1 MLRIRKVAD
10 ATTAVNR
17 AAIEAAQTIMRE
29 QFPLMPDY
37 DVVKLPDQLSNPLKH
52 RFVSRLFVAE
62 NARDQTLGLA
72 LLLYAPDLDFC
83 YLELISTALGRT
95 GHGIGATLYERV
107 REEAR
112 ALGTQL
118 YFESLPDD
126 PTLSPNPEI
135 RASNANRLK
144 FYERYGA
151 RPIINTAYETPV
163 TPGTTDPPYL
173 LLDPLGSNDLP
184 SRDKVRKVVRAILE
198 RKYGSPA
205 DYVQLVVNSI
215 KDDPVALREPR
226 YIKSRRAPK
235 GEVRA
240 VTEPRIVL
248 VLNDDHTIHHVQER
262 GYVEAPVRI
271 RSILTELD
279 ASGLFEKVPAKRFS
293 DRYIRAVHDG
303 RLVDYIRKACFMA
316 GPKKS
321 IYPYVFP
328 TRNPAR
334 APKDETVLAGYYCI
348 DTFTPLNQN
357 AYLAA
362 RSAVDC
368 ALTAAEKVLEGAD
381 LAYALVRP
389 PGHHAE
395 TRTFGGFC
403 YFNNAAIAANLLS
416 RYGKVAILDIDYHH
430 GNGQQEIF
438 YSRSD
443 VLTVSI
449 HGHPSFAYPYF
460 TGFRDETGIG
470 PGAGFNLNIPLPEH
484 IATEQHRNAVAE
496 GLRRIRRFAPA
507 FLVVSAG
514 FDTARGDPTGTWPNR
529 ACDFERLGHML
540 GEQGYSTLV
549 VQEGGYR
556 VRTLGANVRTF
567 FDGLMTGQ
575 SAARQMA
582 PALNRAAATTPKGPA
597 RNGGLEWRSA
607 VMPHDVGRIRS
618 LVAGT
623 GFFNAAE
630 VDIAAELVSERLA
643 KGIRS
648 GYHFILAERGSGL
661 AAYACYGLIEGTQGS
676 FDLYWIAV
684 APEEQR
690 KGLGPQVFARAEAAM
705 RKAGAKHIYADTS
718 TSDRYAGT
726 RGFYQRMGFH
736 EEARLADFYGPGD
749 GKVIYVKTLTSETA
763 PPD

>member
-1 MLRIRKVAD
+1 M
-10 ATTAVNR
+10 
-17 AAIEAAQTIMRE
+17 
-29 QFPLMPDY
+29 
-37 DVVKLPDQLSNPLKH
+37 
-52 RFVSRLFVAE
+52 
-62 NARDQTLGLA
+62 
-72 LLLYAPDLDFC
+72 
-83 YLELISTALGRT
+83 
-95 GHGIGATLYERV
+95 
-107 REEAR
+107 
-112 ALGTQL
+112 
-118 YFESLPDD
+118 
-126 PTLSPNPEI
+126 
-135 RASNANRLK
+135 
-144 FYERYGA
+144 
-151 RPIINTAYETPV
+151 
-163 TPGTTDPPYL
+163 
-173 LLDPLGSNDLP
+173 
-184 SRDKVRKVVRAILE
+184 
-198 RKYGSPA
+198 
-205 DYVQLVVNSI
+205 
-215 KDDPVALREPR
+215 
-226 YIKSRRAPK
+226 
-235 GEVRA
+235 
-240 VTEPRIVL
+240 L

-293 DRYIRAVHDG
+293 DRHIRAVHDG

-316 GPKKS
+316 GSNKS

-334 APKDETVLAGYYCI
+334 PPKDETVLAGYYCI

-368 ALTAAEKVLEGAD
+368 SLTAAEKVLEGAD

-416 RYGKVAILDIDYHH
+416 RYGRVAILDIDYHH

-470 PGAGFNLNIPLPEH
+470 PGAGYNLNIPLPEQ
-484 IATEQHRNAVAE
+484 ITTEQHRNAVAE

-529 ACDFERLGHML
+529 ARDFERLGQMI

-567 FDGLMTGQ
+567 FDGLVTGY
-575 SAARQMA
+575 SAARQLA
-582 PALNRAAATTPKGPA
+582 PALNRAAAMPRGPA

-618 LVAGT
+618 LVAST
-623 GFFNAAE
+623 GFFNPAE
-630 VDIAAELVSERLA
+630 VDIAAELVSERLT

-661 AAYACYGLIEGTQGS
+661 VAYACYGLIEGTKGS

-705 RKAGAKHIYADTS
+705 HKAGAKHIYVDTS
-718 TSDRYAGT
+718 TSDRYAST

-736 EEARLADFYGPGD
+736 EEARLPDFYGPGD
-749 GKVIYVKTLTSETA
+749 GKVIYVKASRDPDSKA
-763 PPD
+763 PN

>member
-1 MLRIRKVAD
+1 MCR
-10 ATTAVNR
+10 
-17 AAIEAAQTIMRE
+17 
-29 QFPLMPDY
+29 
-37 DVVKLPDQLSNPLKH
+37 
-52 RFVSRLFVAE
+52 
-62 NARDQTLGLA
+62 
-72 LLLYAPDLDFC
+72 
-83 YLELISTALGRT
+83 
-95 GHGIGATLYERV
+95 
-107 REEAR
+107 
-112 ALGTQL
+112 
-118 YFESLPDD
+118 
-126 PTLSPNPEI
+126 
-135 RASNANRLK
+135 
-144 FYERYGA
+144 
-151 RPIINTAYETPV
+151 
-163 TPGTTDPPYL
+163 
-173 LLDPLGSNDLP
+173 
-184 SRDKVRKVVRAILE
+184 
-198 RKYGSPA
+198 
-205 DYVQLVVNSI
+205 LVVNSI
-215 KDDPVALREPR
+215 KDDPIRLREPR

-240 VTEPRIVL
+240 AAEPHIAL

-293 DRYIRAVHDG
+293 DRHIRAVHDG

-368 ALTAAEKVLEGAD
+368 ALTAAERVLEGAG

-395 TRTFGGFC
+395 THTFGGFC
-403 YFNNAAIAANLLS
+403 YFNNAAIAANLLA

-438 YSRSD
+438 YARSD

-449 HGHPSFAYPYF
+449 HGHPSFRLSLFHRVPRRDGDRPGRGLQSEPAAARARHARAAPPRGDGSVAPHPPLRARLSR
-460 TGFRDETGIG
+460 GFARLRHGARRSHG
-470 PGAGFNLNIPLPEH
+470 HVVQPGA
-484 IATEQHRNAVAE
+484 
-496 GLRRIRRFAPA
+496 RF
-507 FLVVSAG
+507 
-514 FDTARGDPTGTWPNR
+514 R
-529 ACDFERLGHML
+529 
-540 GEQGYSTLV
+540 
-549 VQEGGYR
+549 
-556 VRTLGANVRTF
+556 
-567 FDGLMTGQ
+567 
-575 SAARQMA
+575 AAR
-582 PALNRAAATTPKGPA
+582 PHDRRAGLSNSRGAGGRLPRAHARQQCPQFFYRSRHRPFGGAAGGACACAQRRGAQGPTA
-597 RNGGLEWRSA
+597 QGGGLEWRSA
-607 VMPHDVGRIRS
+607 VMADDLGRVRS
-618 LVAGT
+618 LVAST

-630 VDIAAELVSERLA
+630 VEIAGELVQERLV

-648 GYHFILAERGSGL
+648 GYHFILAERGPAL
-661 AAYACYGLIEGTQGS
+661 VAYACYGPIEGTQGS

-684 APEEQR
+684 APEEQG

-705 RKAGAKHIYADTS
+705 RKAGAKHIYVDTS

-726 RGFYQRMGFH
+726 RGFYQRMGFE
-736 EEARLADFYGPGD
+736 EEARLPDFYGPGD
-749 GKVIYVKTLTSETA
+749 GKVIYVKALA
-763 PPD
+763 PSAPLPPRKDRGG

>member
-1 MLRIRKVAD
+1 
-10 ATTAVNR
+10 
-17 AAIEAAQTIMRE
+17 
-29 QFPLMPDY
+29 
-37 DVVKLPDQLSNPLKH
+37 
-52 RFVSRLFVAE
+52 
-62 NARDQTLGLA
+62 
-72 LLLYAPDLDFC
+72 
-83 YLELISTALGRT
+83 
-95 GHGIGATLYERV
+95 
-107 REEAR
+107 
-112 ALGTQL
+112 
-118 YFESLPDD
+118 
-126 PTLSPNPEI
+126 
-135 RASNANRLK
+135 
-144 FYERYGA
+144 
-151 RPIINTAYETPV
+151 
-163 TPGTTDPPYL
+163 
-173 LLDPLGSNDLP
+173 
-184 SRDKVRKVVRAILE
+184 
-198 RKYGSPA
+198 
-205 DYVQLVVNSI
+205 
-215 KDDPVALREPR
+215 
-226 YIKSRRAPK
+226 
-235 GEVRA
+235 
-240 VTEPRIVL
+240 
-248 VLNDDHTIHHVQER
+248 
-262 GYVEAPVRI
+262 
-271 RSILTELD
+271 
-279 ASGLFEKVPAKRFS
+279 
-293 DRYIRAVHDG
+293 
-303 RLVDYIRKACFMA
+303 
-316 GPKKS
+316 
-321 IYPYVFP
+321 
-328 TRNPAR
+328 
-334 APKDETVLAGYYCI
+334 
-348 DTFTPLNQN
+348 
-357 AYLAA
+357 
-362 RSAVDC
+362 
-368 ALTAAEKVLEGAD
+368 
-381 LAYALVRP
+381 VRP
-389 PGHHAE
+389 LGHHAE

-484 IATEQHRNAVAE
+484 ITTEQHRNAVAE

-529 ACDFERLGHML
+529 ARDFERLGQML

-661 AAYACYGLIEGTQGS
+661 VAYACYGLIEGTQGS

-718 TSDRYAGT
+718 TSNRYAGT

-749 GKVIYVKTLTSETA
+749 GKVIYVKTWTSETA
-763 PPD
+763 PPN

>member
-10 ATTAVNR
+10 ATTAANR
-17 AAIEAAQTIMRE
+17 SAIEAAQKIMRE
-29 QFPLMPDY
+29 QFPAMPDY
-37 DVVKLPDQLSNPLKH
+37 DIAKLPEQLANPLKH
-52 RFVSRLFVAE
+52 KFVARLFVAE
-62 NARDQTLGLA
+62 NARDQTLGVA
-72 LLLYAPDLDFC
+72 LLLHAPDIGFS
-83 YLELISTALGRT
+83 YLEIISTAPGRT
-95 GHGIGATLYERV
+95 GHGIGAALYERV

-126 PTLSPNPEI
+126 PALSPNPEI
-135 RASNANRLK
+135 RAHNAARLR

-151 RPIINTAYETPV
+151 RPIVNTAYETPV
-163 TPGTTDPPYL
+163 APGTTDPPYL

-184 SRDKVRKVVRAILE
+184 GRDKVRKVVRAILE
-198 RKYGSPA
+198 RKYGLPQS
-205 DYVQLVVNSI
+205 YVQTVVDSI
-215 KDDPVALREPR
+215 QDDPIRLREPR
-226 YIKSRRAPK
+226 YVKKPSK
-235 GEVRA
+235 GEVPVA
-240 VTEPRIVL
+240 TEPRIVL
-248 VLNDDHTIHHVQER
+248 VVNDDHTIHHVQDR

-271 RSILTELD
+271 RSIMAELG

-293 DRYIRAVHDG
+293 DRHIRAVHDG
-303 RLVDYIRKACFMA
+303 RLVDYIRKACLMA

-334 APKDETVLAGYYCI
+334 APRDETVLAGYYCI
-348 DTFTPLNQN
+348 DTFTPLNEN

-368 ALTAAEKVLEGAD
+368 ALTAAERVLEGAE

-403 YFNNAAIAANLLS
+403 YFNNAAIAANLLA

-438 YSRSD
+438 YARSD

-470 PGAGFNLNIPLPEH
+470 AGAGYNLNIPLPEH
-484 IATEQHRNAVAE
+484 ITPDQHRAAVGE
-496 GLRRIRRFAPA
+496 GLRRIRRFHPA
-507 FLVVSAG
+507 FLVVSLG
-514 FDTARGDPTGTWPNR
+514 LDTARGDPTGTWSNR
-529 ACDFERLGHML
+529 ARDFEQLGHMI
-540 GEQGYSTLV
+540 GEQGYPTLV

-556 VRTLGANVRTF
+556 VRTLGSNARQF
-567 FDGLMTGQ
+567 FVGLASGH
-575 SAARQMA
+575 SAARQVA
-582 PALNRAAATTPKGPA
+582 PSLARGNGGAKAAHRDGLDW
-597 RNGGLEWRSA
+597 RNG
-607 VMPHDVGRIRS
+607 VMAEDVGRVRS
-618 LVAGT
+618 LVAST
-623 GFFNAAE
+623 GMFSAAE
-630 VDIAAELVSERLA
+630 VDIAGELVTERLT

-648 GYHFILAERGSGL
+648 GYHFILAERGPAL
-661 AAYACYGLIEGTQGS
+661 LAYACFGPIDGTQGS

-690 KGLGPQVFARAEAAM
+690 KGLGAQVYARAEAAM
-705 RKAGAKHIYADTS
+705 RKAGAKRIYVDTS
-718 TSDRYAGT
+718 SSDRYAPT
-726 RGFYQRMGFH
+726 RGFYQRMGFV
-736 EEARLADFYGPGD
+736 EEARLPDFYAPGD
-749 GKVIYVKTLTSETA
+749 GKVIYVKELLGETQSGTSK
-763 PPD
+763 

>member
-10 ATTAVNR
+10 GTTAPNR
-17 AAIEAAQTIMRE
+17 AAIGAAQKIMRE
-29 QFPLMPDY
+29 QFPAMPEY
-37 DVVKLPDQLSNPLKH
+37 DIAKLPDQLANPLKH
-52 RFVSRLFVAE
+52 KFVSRLFVAE
-62 NARDQTLGLA
+62 NASDQTLGVA
-72 LLLYAPDLDFC
+72 LLLHAPDIGFS
-83 YLELISTALGRT
+83 YLEIISTALGRT
-95 GHGIGATLYERV
+95 GWGIGATLYERV

-112 ALGTQL
+112 ALDTQL

-126 PTLSPNPEI
+126 PVLSPDAAI
-135 RASNANRLK
+135 RTRNAARLK

-184 SRDKVRKVVRAILE
+184 SRDQLQKIVRAILE
-198 RKYGSPA
+198 RKYGLPQT
-205 DYVQLVVNSI
+205 YVQIVVDSI
-215 KDDPVALREPR
+215 KDDPIRLREPR
-226 YIKSRRAPK
+226 HVKRKVPEKA
-235 GEVRA
+235 EVRA
-240 VTEPRIVL
+240 AGEPRIAL

-271 RSILTELD
+271 RSIMAELT
-279 ASGLFEKVPAKRFS
+279 ASGLFERVQTKRFS
-293 DRYIRAVHDG
+293 DRHIRAVHDG
-303 RLVDYIRKACFMA
+303 RLVDYIRKTCLIA

-334 APKDETVLAGYYCI
+334 PPKDETVLAGYYCI
-348 DTFTPLNQN
+348 DTFTPLNLN

-368 ALTAAEKVLEGAD
+368 ALTAAEKVLEGAV

-403 YFNNAAIAANLLS
+403 YFNNGAIAANLLS
-416 RYGKVAILDIDYHH
+416 RYGRVAMLDIDYHH
-430 GNGQQEIF
+430 GNGQQELF
-438 YSRSD
+438 YARSD

-460 TGFRDETGIG
+460 SGFRDETGIG
-470 PGAGFNLNIPLPEH
+470 PGAGYNLNIPLPEH
-484 IATEQHRNAVAE
+484 ITPEQHRTAVTE

-507 FLVVSAG
+507 FLVVCAG

-529 ACDFERLGHML
+529 ARDFEQLGHMI

-556 VRTLGANVRTF
+556 VRTLGTNVRNF
-567 FDGLMTGQ
+567 FAGLFTGH
-575 SAARQMA
+575 SAARQVA
-582 PALNRAAATTPKGPA
+582 PALA
-597 RNGGLEWRSA
+597 RSVAEKAFHRNGLEWRSA
-607 VMPHDVGRIRS
+607 VMADDVGRVRS
-618 LVAGT
+618 LVAST

-630 VDIAAELVSERLA
+630 VDVAADLVTERLS

-661 AAYACYGLIEGTQGS
+661 VAYACYGPIEGTQGS
-676 FDLYWIAV
+676 FDLFWIAV
-684 APEEQR
+684 APEEQG
-690 KGLGPQVFARAEAAM
+690 KGLGPQVFARAETAM
-705 RKAGAKHIYADTS
+705 RKAGAKRIYVDTS
-718 TSDRYAGT
+718 SSDRYAPT
-726 RGFYQRMGFH
+726 RGFYQRMGF
-736 EEARLADFYGPGD
+736 EEDARLPDFYAPGD
-749 GKVIYVKTLTSETA
+749 SKVIYVKDVSA
-763 PPD
+763 SP

>member
-403 YFNNAAIAANLLS
+403 YFNNAAIAANSALALWQ
-416 RYGKVAILDIDYHH
+416 G
-430 GNGQQEIF
+430 
-438 YSRSD
+438 
-443 VLTVSI
+443 
-449 HGHPSFAYPYF
+449 
-460 TGFRDETGIG
+460 RD
-470 PGAGFNLNIPLPEH
+470 P
-484 IATEQHRNAVAE
+484 
-496 GLRRIRRFAPA
+496 
-507 FLVVSAG
+507 
-514 FDTARGDPTGTWPNR
+514 
-529 ACDFERLGHML
+529 
-540 GEQGYSTLV
+540 
-549 VQEGGYR
+549 GYR
-556 VRTLGANVRTF
+556 LSPWQRPAGDFLFPFRCAHRLDPWSSELRLSLFHRVPRRDGDWPRRWLQSEHSTAGAHC
-567 FDGLMTGQ
+567 
-575 SAARQMA
+575 
-582 PALNRAAATTPKGPA
+582 NRAAPQ
-597 RNGGLEWRSA
+597 RRGGRLKTHKTVRAGLSRGL
-607 VMPHDVGRIRS
+607 GRIRYG
-618 LVAGT
+618 AG
-623 GFFNAAE
+623 
-630 VDIAAELVSERLA
+630 
-643 KGIRS
+643 RS
-648 GYHFILAERGSGL
+648 DWNLAEPRVRL
-661 AAYACYGLIEGTQGS
+661 RA
-676 FDLYWIAV
+676 
-684 APEEQR
+684 
-690 KGLGPQVFARAEAAM
+690 ARA
-705 RKAGAKHIYADTS
+705 H
-718 TSDRYAGT
+718 
-726 RGFYQRMGFH
+726 
-736 EEARLADFYGPGD
+736 AR
-749 GKVIYVKTLTSETA
+749 
-763 PPD
+763 

>member
-1 MLRIRKVAD
+1 
-10 ATTAVNR
+10 
-17 AAIEAAQTIMRE
+17 
-29 QFPLMPDY
+29 
-37 DVVKLPDQLSNPLKH
+37 
-52 RFVSRLFVAE
+52 VAE
-62 NARDQTLGLA
+62 NARDQTLGVA
-72 LLLYAPDLDFC
+72 LLLYAPDIGFS
-83 YLELISTALGRT
+83 YLEIISTALGRT
-95 GHGIGATLYERV
+95 GRGIGATLYERV

-118 YFESLPDD
+118 YFESLPDE
-126 PTLSPNPEI
+126 PALSPNREI

-151 RPIINTAYETPV
+151 RPIINTAYETPIK
-163 TPGTTDPPYL
+163 PGQSDPPYL

-184 SRDKVRKVVRAILE
+184 SRDTVRKVARAILE

-205 DYVQLVVNSI
+205 DYVQMVVDSI
-215 KDDPVALREPR
+215 KDDPIRLREPR
-226 YIKSRRAPK
+226 YTKPK
-235 GEVRA
+235 AQKAAVRA
-240 VTEPRIVL
+240 TNEPHIAL
-248 VLNDDHTIHHVQER
+248 VLNDDHAIHHVQER

-271 RSILTELD
+271 RSIMAELNV
-279 ASGLFEKVPAKRFS
+279 SGLFERLPAKRFS
-293 DRYIRAVHDG
+293 DRHIRAVHDG
-303 RLVDYIRKACFMA
+303 RLVDYIRKACLIA

-334 APKDETVLAGYYCI
+334 PPKDETVLAGYYCI
-348 DTFTPLNQN
+348 DTFTPLNLN

-368 ALTAAEKVLEGAD
+368 SLTAAEKVLEVAN

-403 YFNNAAIAANLLS
+403 YFNNGAIAANLLS
-416 RYGKVAILDIDYHH
+416 RYGRVAMLDIDYHY

-438 YSRSD
+438 YTRSD

-460 TGFRDETGIG
+460 SGFRDETGIG
-470 PGAGFNLNIPLPEH
+470 AGAGYNLNLPLPEH
-484 IATEQHRNAVAE
+484 ITPEQHRNAVAE
-496 GLRRIRRFAPA
+496 ALRRIRRFAPA
-507 FLVVSAG
+507 FLVVCAG

-529 ACDFERLGHML
+529 AKDFEQLGHMI

-556 VRTLGANVRTF
+556 VRTLGTNVRNF
-567 FDGLMTGQ
+567 FTGLVTGR
-575 SAARQMA
+575 SAARQVA
-582 PALNRAAATTPKGPA
+582 PALA
-597 RNGGLEWRSA
+597 RSAGQRSTARDGLEWRSA
-607 VMPHDVGRIRS
+607 VMADDVGRVRS
-618 LVAGT
+618 LVVST
-623 GFFNAAE
+623 GFFSAAE
-630 VDIAAELVSERLA
+630 VEIAGELVTERLA
-643 KGIRS
+643 KGVRS

-661 AAYACYGLIEGTQGS
+661 VAYACYGPIDGTQTS

-690 KGLGPQVFARAEAAM
+690 KGLGVQVFNRAEAAM
-705 RKAGAKHIYADTS
+705 RKAGARHIYADTS
-718 TSDRYAGT
+718 SSDRYATT
-726 RGFYQRMGFH
+726 RGFYQRMGFC
-736 EEARLADFYGPGD
+736 EEARLPDFYGPGD
-749 GKVIYVKTLTSETA
+749 GKVIYVKTLHAA
-763 PPD
+763 PTVGEGGQGVK